1 MDIIRYRG
9 DMAGKLTMVYNE
21 AVAGVPHCHPV
32 DTRTFSHELLPA
44 TGGKSTRERLH
55 SEACLVATSR
65 GSILGYA
72 HLAAEKPKKKEV
84 EAGTVAGDDP
94 GRGAIRFLWYRP
106 GRRKAGQEL
115 LEASHDYF
123 RERGLERVMAFDQ
136 DYRYPFLGFKH
147 SYLSDAMGHVQALF
161 WSNGYQRVKG
171 EVFLDWPEFEPR
183 TPPEPGFEVE
193 TGLELVKGMGR
204 LPGIKVRA
212 LKDGKQVGICECL
225 SCAEFSKIDEME
237 DWAFTQWIGVE
248 EDYQGRGLGRYL
260 LRRALLELHSI
271 GYRHAA
277 ISTDW
282 KNYRAFTFY
291 TNFGYRVVDWT
302 HAYGLDSI
310 PGPGRRKGPSS

>member
-1 MDIIRYRG
+1 MVILRYRG
-9 DMAGKLTMVYNE
+9 DMAEKLAMVYNE

-32 DTRTFSHELLPA
+32 DTKTFSQELLPA

-55 SEACLVATSR
+55 SETGLVVRSR

-72 HLAAEKPKKKEV
+72 HLAVEKPKKEELSRTDEV
-84 EAGTVAGDDP
+84 P

-106 GRRKAGQEL
+106 GQRKAGQEL
-115 LEASHDYF
+115 LDASHDYF
-123 RERGLERVMAFDQ
+123 RELGLERVMAFDQ

-161 WSNGYQRVKG
+161 WINGYQRVKG

-183 TPPEPGFEVE
+183 RPSEPGFGVDTE
-193 TGLELVKGMGR
+193 LEPVQGVGR

-212 LKDGKQVGICECL
+212 LKDGNQVGVCECL
-225 SCAEFSKIDEME
+225 SCAEFSKTEE
-237 DWAFTQWIGVE
+237 LQDWAFTQWIGVE
-248 EDYQGRGLGRYL
+248 RDYQGRGLGRYL
-260 LRRALLELHSI
+260 LRRALLELHAI

-291 TNFGYRVVDWT
+291 TNFGYSVVDWT
-302 HAYGLDSI
+302 HAYGLNSI
-310 PGPGRRKGPSS
+310 PGPGRRKDQSS